1 LPSGELLEKGVTTM
15 KRALAYVLGAAA
27 AMAVASSAQAAQY
40 LTLTGQSGVF
50 GDDAVGAG
58 DFTRTFT
65 FDVPTGFTLTS
76 LTITSAAT
84 SDPATNLDFFEVT
97 FNGEAFNIGSTGD
110 VEFRSL
116 LNRPVLTTGNTIFV
130 RGTSGA
136 DSSFSG
142 TITLANTGGGN
153 AIPEPA
159 SWALML
165 AGFAAAGLGVRSRRT
180 GTRAASA

>member
-1 LPSGELLEKGVTTM
+1 M
-15 KRALAYVLGAAA
+15 KKSVAFALGTVAAFL
-27 AMAVASSAQAAQY
+27 MAGSAQAAQY
-40 LTLTGQSGVF
+40 LTLTGGSGVY
-50 GDDAVGAG
+50 GDDDVGPG

-84 SDPATNLDFFEVT
+84 SDPATNLDFAQVS
-97 FNGEAFNIGSTGD
+97 FNGTDFVTVETGQS
-110 VEFRSL
+110 EFRRL
-116 LNRPVLTTGNTIFV
+116 LNQPVLTAGNTIFV

-142 TITLANTGGGN
+142 TITLANTGTGG

-159 SWALML
+159 TWALML
-165 AGFAAAGLGVRSRRT
+165 AGFGATGLAARRRT
-180 GTRAASA
+180 TGVKAVSA

>member
-1 LPSGELLEKGVTTM
+1 M
-15 KRALAYVLGAAA
+15 KKLVAYALGTAAA
-27 AMAVASSAQAAQY
+27 FMMAGSAQAAQY
-40 LTLTGQSGVF
+40 LTLTGSSGVF
-50 GDDAVGAG
+50 GDDDVGPG

-84 SDPATNLDFFEVT
+84 TDPATNLDFAEVS
-97 FNGEAFNIGSTGD
+97 FNGTDFVTVETGAA
-110 VEFRSL
+110 EFRRL
-116 LNRPVLTTGNTIFV
+116 LNQPVLSVGNTIFV

-159 SWALML
+159 TWAMML
-165 AGFAAAGLGVRSRRT
+165 AGFGAAGMAARSRKA
-180 GTRAASA
+180 GLKAVSA